1 MARPRWISRRFNN
14 LIQATLLLSGMGAMM
29 VLLGWML
36 AGPVGVWYGLLL
48 GVAMVLMPRASPQL
62 ILSMYQARKLSP
74 AEAPGLYSVMAQLVR
89 RTGTSVVPTMYHVPS
104 SLLNAFTLGTRRR
117 PLVAVTDGLLRGLTP
132 SEVVAVLAHEV
143 SHIHHNDMWIMS
155 LADGVT
161 RIIGTM
167 AIVGQV
173 LLLVN
178 LPLVLLQG
186 HGIPWIPILVLLAA
200 PTVSALLQL
209 SLSRNR
215 ELDADLEAARITGEP
230 LALASALEKLEV
242 ARQRLWERLFLPGR
256 RLPEPSLLRSHPKT
270 EQRVARL
277 RELAAEDRMEIRTP
291 AQWMGSAADQGPV
304 TARPRRRWHG
314 MWY

>member
-1 MARPRWISRRFNN
+1 MVRPQWISRRFNN
-14 LIQATLLLSGMGAMM
+14 LVQATLLLSGMGGVM

-48 GVAMVLMPRASPQL
+48 GVAMLFMPRASPQL

-74 AEAPGLYSVMAQLVR
+74 EEAPGLYSVMEQLVQ
-89 RTGTSVVPTMYHVPS
+89 RTGLPTVPRMYYIPS
-104 SLLNAFTLGTRRR
+104 SLQNAFTLGTRRR
-117 PLVAVTDGLLRGLTP
+117 PLVAVTDGLLRGLP
-132 SEVVAVLAHEV
+132 PNEVVAVLAHEM
-143 SHIHHNDMWIMS
+143 SHIRHNDMWIMS

-167 AIVGQV
+167 AFVGQV

-178 LPLVLLQG
+178 LPLVLIQG
-186 HGIPWIPILVLLAA
+186 HGIPWVPILVLLAA

-215 ELDADLEAARITGEP
+215 ELDADLEAARITGDP

-242 ARQRLWERLFLPGR
+242 AQQRIWERLFLPGR
-256 RLPEPSLLRSHPKT
+256 RMPDPSLLRSHPRT

-277 RELAAEDRMEIRTP
+277 RELAAETRMGIKTP
-291 AQWMGSAADQGPV
+291 ARWMGAEMDWGPV
-304 TARPRRRWHG
+304 TERPRRRWHG